1 MEENKSFIKC
11 ELKFI
16 LLLILGIG
24 LLTIVGMLFQYT
36 FISIVITAILFC
48 FYVIYFIFGI
58 IKYSI
63 FKKDYQC
70 VDIRKR
76 VNSWLSSLI

>member
-1 MEENKSFIKC
+1 MEKDKSFIKC

-16 LLLILGIG
+16 LLLILGIS
-24 LLTIVGMLFQYT
+24 LLNIIGMLFQYT
-36 FISIVITAILFC
+36 FISIVLTLIMFC
-48 FYVIYFIFGI
+48 FYMIFLIFGI

-63 FKKDYQC
+63 FKKDYEC

>member
-1 MEENKSFIKC
+1 MEENKGFVKC

-16 LLLILGIG
+16 LLLILGIS
-24 LLTIVGMLFQYT
+24 LLNIVGILFQYT
-36 FISIVITAILFC
+36 FISIVISAIMFC
-48 FYVIYFIFGI
+48 FYILYFIFGI
-58 IKYSI
+58 VKYSI
-63 FKKDYQC
+63 FKKDYEC

>member
-24 LLTIVGMLFQYT
+24 LLNIVGMLFQYT